1 MATVRTRRQRL
12 GQHFLRDAA
21 TARAIVA
28 ALADEPARVLEI
40 GPGRGALTRP
50 LIDRFA
56 TVRAVELDGALA
68 AGLTAGLGRTERL
81 EVRHADALTADLD
94 ELAGGGPWQVAAN
107 LPYSVGTAIVRRLL
121 PRHDL
126 FTALVVMVQHEV
138 ARRMVAPPGGRD
150 RGLLTLET
158 EAWGRALLL
167 FTVPPE
173 RFAPPPKVNSAVLRI
188 ELRPPRVPAAA
199 IARALALAAVAF
211 AQRRKKI
218 ANALAA
224 VAVAEELTAAL
235 RSAGVDPGA
244 RPQELG
250 MEAWFALALA
260 LPGTGAAP
268 GGGGGC

>member
-28 ALADEPARVLEI
+28 ALADEPPRVLEI

-50 LIDRFA
+50 LVERFA

-68 AGLTAGLGRTERL
+68 AGLARTERL

-138 ARRMVAPPGGRD
+138 ALRMVAPPGGRD
-150 RGLLTLET
+150 RGLLTLEA
-158 EAWGRALLL
+158 EAWGRASLL

-188 ELRPPRVPAAA
+188 ELRPPHVPVAA

-224 VAVAEELTAAL
+224 VAVAEELAAAL
-235 RSAGVDPGA
+235 RFAGVDPGA

>member
-21 TARAIVA
+21 TARAIAA
-28 ALADEPARVLEI
+28 ALAAEPARVLEI
-40 GPGRGALTRP
+40 GPGRGALTAP
-50 LIDRFA
+50 LVARFER
-56 TVRAVELDGALA
+56 VRAVELDGALA
-68 AGLTAGLGRTERL
+68 AGLAARLGRTEGL

-121 PRHDL
+121 PRRDL

-138 ARRMVAPPGGRD
+138 ALRMVAPPGGRD

-158 EAWGRALLL
+158 EAWGRAELL
-167 FTVPPE
+167 FTVPPG
-173 RFAPPPKVNSAVLRI
+173 RFAPPPKVDSAVVRI
-188 ELRPPRVPAAA
+188 ELREAPAAA
-199 IARALALAAVAF
+199 PAVARALSLASLAF
-211 AQRRKKI
+211 SQRRKKI
-218 ANALAA
+218 ANPLAA
-224 VAVAEELTAAL
+224 SAGAAELTAAWAA
-235 RSAGVDPGA
+235 AGVDPGA

-250 MEAWFALALA
+250 IEEWLALALA

-268 GGGGGC
+268 GGGGGR

>member
-28 ALADEPARVLEI
+28 ALADEPPRVLEI

-50 LIDRFA
+50 LVERFA

-68 AGLTAGLGRTERL
+68 AGLARTERL

-138 ARRMVAPPGGRD
+138 ALRMVAPPGGRD
-150 RGLLTLET
+150 RGLLTLEA
-158 EAWGRALLL
+158 EAWGRASLL

-188 ELRPPRVPAAA
+188 ELRPPHVPVAA

-224 VAVAEELTAAL
+224 VAVAEELAAAV

-268 GGGGGC
+268 GGRGGR

>member
-68 AGLTAGLGRTERL
+68 AGLARTERL
-81 EVRHADALTADLD
+81 EVRHADALTTDLD

-158 EAWGRALLL
+158 EAWGRASLL
-167 FTVPPE
+167 FTVPSE

-188 ELRPPRVPAAA
+188 ELRPPHVPVAA

-224 VAVAEELTAAL
+224 VAVAEELAAAL

-268 GGGGGC
+268 GGGGGR